1 MIILS
6 YFKSMRWVNL
16 LMLTLLL
23 SACGFH
29 LRGHHQQDVKL
40 AFQSVYIKSASE
52 TSFVADLRNALIF
65 NKVTV
70 SERPETGVLT
80 LEIISESTDK
90 QILAMSSAGKI
101 REFQLQ
107 YRVKLRA
114 YDVQL
119 LNWLPE
125 EEIVLVR
132 TLTFDDAQVLAKEQE
147 EALLYKDMRADAV
160 MQALRRLSRAK
171 PPKVE
176 IAPVQ

>member
-1 MIILS
+1 MIILI
-6 YFKSMRWVNL
+6 YFKSGRWVNL
-16 LMLTLLL
+16 LILTFLL

-29 LRGHHQQDVKL
+29 LRGHQPQDLQL
-40 AFQSVYIKSASE
+40 AFQSVYIKAANESA
-52 TSFVADLRNALIF
+52 FVADLRNALAF

-70 SERPETGVLT
+70 SDHPEEGVLT
-80 LEIISESTDK
+80 LEIIAETSDK

-114 YDVQL
+114 YDANL

-125 EEIVLVR
+125 EEISLVR
-132 TLTFDDAQVLAKEQE
+132 TLTFDDAQILAKEQE
-147 EALLYKDMRADAV
+147 EALLYKDMRTDAV

-171 PPKVE
+171 PPKVK
-176 IAPVQ
+176 IAPIQ